1 VTGVVL
7 AALAMLVLT
16 GAAIVALAR
25 VSGRSGSRG
34 SILISV
40 VAGWLAAY
48 TLWTFVGGLARSWG
62 ALDAYNAAPFGVLAL
77 GLGAWQYRTWLRAGR
92 QPALAIFI
100 GGQLAW
106 LVIVAAQNGLFDGR

>member
-1 VTGVVL
+1 VTRVAL
-7 AALAMLVLT
+7 AALVMLLLA
-16 GAAIVALAR
+16 GAAIVVLAR
-25 VSGRSGSRG
+25 LSGRPDSRG

-48 TLWTFVGGLARSWG
+48 TLWTFAGGLARTAG
-62 ALDAYNAAPFGVLAL
+62 TLEAYDATLFGVLAL

-92 QPALAIFI
+92 GPALAIFV

-106 LVIVAAQNGLFDGR
+106 LVIVAAQNGLFSP

>member
-1 VTGVVL
+1 MTRVAL
-7 AALAMLVLT
+7 AALAVLFLV
-16 GAAIVALAR
+16 GAAIVVVAR
-25 VSGRSGSRG
+25 LSGRPGSRG

-48 TLWTFVGGLARSWG
+48 TLWTFAGGLARSWG
-62 ALDAYNAAPFGVLAL
+62 ALEAYDATLFGVLAL

-92 QPALAIFI
+92 GPALAIFV

-106 LVIVAAQNGLFDGR
+106 LVIVAAQNGLFGP